1 MRIGIFTDTS
11 YPEVNGVATSCLNL
25 YQELERRGHEVHVY
39 GPKCKGWENFQSDHL
54 HYLES
59 AQFVF
64 LKDRNVALPGYGAI
78 RQALDEHFD
87 VVHTNSEFV
96 MGFLGRYVAKHTG
109 CARVHTYHTAWED
122 YTYYITHGVGD
133 NAAKS
138 AAKRY
143 SEWWCDRFDRV
154 IAPTAKTENLLRQY
168 GVEAPIDIIPSGMD
182 LRRFSP
188 SLHSE
193 EERASVRAECCV
205 PEGKRV
211 LLYIGRL
218 AKEKNME
225 KILRVFPELLRRCPD
240 VQLVIIGEGPLKQ
253 TLQEQAE
260 AMGIRESVSIVG
272 AKPWE
277 EIDRYYAIGDVFVSA
292 SHSETQGLTYIE
304 AAASGL
310 CVCAVNDPCLLGV
323 FEDGVS
329 AVLSGETDEQLL
341 ESLVLSFSPVGT
353 RIRRNA
359 VTAAEPYSTE
369 QFAKRVEACYQAAI
383 EAHNGTLAEPQPIRQ
398 YNFL

>member
-1 MRIGIFTDTS
+1 MKIGIFTDTF

-25 YQELERRGHEVHVY
+25 YKELEHRGHEVHVY
-39 GPKCKGWENFQSDHL
+39 APKCKGWESFQSDRL

-59 AQFVF
+59 AQFLL
-64 LKDRNVALPGYGAI
+64 LKDRNVALPGYGTI
-78 RQALDEHFD
+78 RQALEMHFD

-96 MGFLGRYVAKHTG
+96 MGFLGRYVARHTG
-109 CARVHTYHTAWED
+109 CARVHTYHTVWED

-133 NAAKS
+133 SAAKNLT
-138 AAKRY
+138 KRY

-154 IAPTAKTENLLRQY
+154 VVPTAKTENLLRQY
-168 GVEAPIDIIPSGMD
+168 GVEAPIEIIPSGMD
-182 LRRFSP
+182 LRRFAP
-188 SLHSE
+188 ERHSLL
-193 EERASVRAECCV
+193 EREATRQECGV

-225 KILRVFPELLRRCPD
+225 KILRVFPALVQRCPD

-253 TLQEQAE
+253 ALWNQA
-260 AMGIRESVSIVG
+260 RELGVENSVSIVG

-277 EIDRYYAIGDVFVSA
+277 EIDKYYAIGDVFVSA

-323 FEDGVS
+323 FQDGVS
-329 AVLSGETDEQLL
+329 AVLAGESDEDLL
-341 ESLVLSFSPVGT
+341 VSLILAFSPVGK
-353 RIRRNA
+353 RIRFNA
-359 VTAAEPYSTE
+359 VEAAKPYSTE
-369 QFAKRVEACYQAAI
+369 QFAERIEHCYRAAI
-383 EAHNGTLAEPQPIRQ
+383 ETHNSCLAEA
-398 YNFL
+398 